1 MNHKLYQ
8 DAVLIAKKAVE
19 NVMPDA
25 AVKKAVSNISFSGR
39 LILVAVGKAA
49 WQMAQAALQ
58 SIPYPVSD
66 GIVITKY
73 GHVPKELPGIHC
85 YEAGHPL
92 PDENSFRATEAVLRM
107 TENLTSADTVLFLL
121 SGGGSALFEK
131 PLISGG
137 ELLAVTDY
145 MLKAGMDIRE
155 MNTVRKRLS
164 LVKGG
169 KFAAHC
175 APARIESVILSDII
189 GDALD
194 MIASGP
200 SVADSTSCGDAVAIC
215 QKYRIP
221 LSEEARA
228 AILQETPK
236 ALSHVTNRITGSVR
250 QLCLAAAKT
259 AEDFG
264 YTPILLGD
272 DFTCEAKDLGKLLA
286 EKLLAEVPQTEN
298 LQAET
303 LPYAPKGRKIA
314 YIAGGETVVH
324 VSGTGLGGRNQEL
337 ALTAGKYLSGQKNMA
352 VLSIGSDG
360 TDGYTDAAGG
370 YADGDTAS
378 SILEHGADIDAL
390 LADND
395 AYHGL
400 EMSGGLIFT
409 GPTGT
414 NVNDVA
420 LALFNDA

>member
-1 MNHKLYQ
+1 MNHNLYQ

-19 NVMPDA
+19 SVMPDA
-25 AVKKAVSNISFSGR
+25 AVKKAVSNISFSGKVI
-39 LILVAVGKAA
+39 LISAGKAA

-73 GHVPKELPGIHC
+73 GHVPRELPGIRC

-92 PDENSFRATEAVLRM
+92 PDENSFLATEAALRM
-107 TENLTSADTVLFLL
+107 TENLTSEDTVLFLL

-175 APARIESVILSDII
+175 APARLESVILSDII

-236 ALSHVTNRITGSVR
+236 ELSHVTNRITGSVR
-250 QLCLAAAKT
+250 QFCLAAAKA
-259 AEDFG
+259 AEELG
-264 YTPILLGD
+264 YAPVLLGD
-272 DFTCEAKDLGKLLA
+272 DFTCEAKDLGKFLA
-286 EKLLAEVPQTEN
+286 EKLLAEVPQIEN
-298 LQAET
+298 LQVET
-303 LPYAPKGRKIA
+303 LPYASKGRKIA

-360 TDGYTDAAGG
+360 TDGPTDAAGG

-378 SILEHGADIDAL
+378 SILKHGADIDAL

-400 EMSGGLIFT
+400 EASGGLIFT

-420 LALFNDA
+420 LALFNDT

>member
-155 MNTVRKRLS
+155 INTVRKRLS

-360 TDGYTDAAGG
+360 TDGYTDAADG